1 MDINVASVKNYEGK
15 AVPIDCEITS
25 PGDPEDDFRIVS
37 PVRLKGELRNFGGTL
52 ELDLKGEAE
61 LVLVCDRCAEEYERT
76 VEFGIEER
84 FKEQGASDEDTENP
98 DVIYFSG
105 DAIGLDEHVYSNL
118 VVSLPGKHLCG
129 EDCKGI
135 CPECGKNLNNGSC
148 DCSRDV
154 TDPRFDILDSLNLD

>member
-1 MDINVASVKNYEGK
+1 MAIPCLLY
-15 AVPIDCEITS
+15 TS
-25 PGDPEDDFRIVS
+25 
-37 PVRLKGELRNFGGTL
+37 
-52 ELDLKGEAE
+52 
-61 LVLVCDRCAEEYERT
+61 AEEYERT